1 MRLAKFLAGAG
12 VASRR
17 ASEKIIFNGHVKVN
31 GRIIKDPAL
40 DVSEADM
47 IYVNGAKIAAPS
59 PDEFVY
65 IMFHKPVGVLST
77 MSPGMEEGPCIADL
91 LKHPKRI
98 FPVGRLDKDS
108 SGLILMTNDGKFAN
122 RLIHPSHRV
131 VKEYQ
136 IKVNRQLS
144 KENYYRLRKGI
155 EIDGRAVEVHD
166 LTHAT
171 GGRITLS
178 IHEGRKRIIR
188 RLMREIKMNT
198 VGLKRIRIGTL
209 TLGSLGI
216 GRWRKLTELELQ
228 NLQRGIQESEKFS
241 GKGK

>member
-216 GRWRKLTELELQ
+216 GRWRKLTELL
-228 NLQRGIQESEKFS
+228 R
-241 GKGK
+241 